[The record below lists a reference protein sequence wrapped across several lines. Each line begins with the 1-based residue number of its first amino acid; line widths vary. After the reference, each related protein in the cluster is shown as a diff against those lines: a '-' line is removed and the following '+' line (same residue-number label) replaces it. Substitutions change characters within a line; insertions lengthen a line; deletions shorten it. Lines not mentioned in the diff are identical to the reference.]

1 MKPLSPSLL
10 DRRRSRGFTL
20 FEKIMLVIAITTLV
34 MTSGSYFVSDG
45 VRMSRRPR
53 VALDL
58 SYLTTALEAYKLQN
72 GSYPSTQQGLAA
84 LATAPTGE
92 PKPQRW
98 TPTLDKVVKDPWGR
112 DYIYVRPGK
121 KNPRTYD
128 LISKGEDGI
137 EGTADDLGNWDRSLT
152 TESEQRSRP

>member
-1 MKPLSPSLL
+1 MKSLSPSLFA
-10 DRRRSRGFTL
+10 RRRSRGFTL
-20 FEKIMLVIAITTLV
+20 LEIMLVVAIIMLLLGSGAYYLV
-34 MTSGSYFVSDG
+34 GYFDNARKS
-45 VRMSRRPR
+45 R
-53 VALDL
+53 VAMDV
-58 SYLTTALEAYKLQN
+58 SAFKTALETYQMQN

-84 LATAPTGE
+84 LVSAPTGE

-98 TPTLDKVVKDPWGR
+98 SPTLDKVVKDPWGR

-137 EGTADDLGNWDRSLT
+137 EGTADDLGNWD
-152 TESEQRSRP
+152 P